1 MFEIP
6 AEKTFENHVKK
17 WLHSVGIYPAGYP
30 ENKMIAAPVGWYF
43 KVWGGGYQKSGIPDL
58 ILNVRGYFVAAELKA
73 LDGTASELQLLNVR
87 RINQAQGFAFVLYP
101 SAFGA
106 FKEFIEGLLRDEFSR
121 DSIPIIWK

>member
-6 AEKTFENHVKK
+6 AEKTFENRVKK

-30 ENKMIAAPVGWYF
+30 ENKMDAAPVGWYF
-43 KVWGGGYQKSGIPDL
+43 KVWGGGYQRSGIPDI

-73 LDGTASELQLLNVR
+73 PDGSASELQLLNVR

-106 FKEFIEGLLRDEFSR
+106 FKDFIEGLLREEFDRDE
-121 DSIPIIWK
+121 IPEIWK

>member
-30 ENKMIAAPVGWYF
+30 ENKMDAAPVGWYF
-43 KVWGGGYQKSGIPDL
+43 KVWGGGYQRSGIPDL

-73 LDGTASELQLLNVR
+73 PDGTASELQLLNVR

-101 SAFGA
+101 SAFGE
-106 FKEFIEGLLRDEFSR
+106 FREFIEGLLRDEFSR
-121 DSIPIIWK
+121 DNIPTIWK